1 MRSVWGRVLAP
12 KPSLWSCSKRL
23 FILKSPK
30 ALSRGP
36 SRACRTRPIYYKFPL
51 NVQWNETLQVCNN
64 PLQVNGQ
71 PFTGRENRRQ
81 KIAIGRGSSLF
92 CGGRGSETVSPGR
105 VAGPVCYDCRHKEPV
120 APLAPLAGRAG
131 AALSWEGR
139 KWPSRALVFS
149 PRASHVFVVV
159 QS

>member
-1 MRSVWGRVLAP
+1 MNLFEHFAFMLHGAIRRR
-12 KPSLWSCSKRL
+12 PSFSAKTNPLSRPKRL

-51 NVQWNETLQVCNN
+51 NVQWNETLQVYNN

-71 PFTGRENRRQ
+71 PFTGRENLRQ

-92 CGGRGSETVSPGR
+92 LWRKR
-105 VAGPVCYDCRHKEPV
+105 KRDCFTWK
-120 APLAPLAGRAG
+120 GCRAG
-131 AALSWEGR
+131 LLWLSSQKASGTLSTLGR
-139 KWPSRALVFS
+139 
-149 PRASHVFVVV
+149 
-159 QS
+159 